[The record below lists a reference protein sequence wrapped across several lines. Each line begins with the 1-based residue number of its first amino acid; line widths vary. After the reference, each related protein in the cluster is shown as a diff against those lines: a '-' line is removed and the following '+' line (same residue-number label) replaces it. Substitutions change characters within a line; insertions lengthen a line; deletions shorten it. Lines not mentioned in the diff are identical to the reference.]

1 MAVQVAD
8 ATISVN
14 NDPVAVTPNSVVYTE
29 GLGEQSI
36 RAASS
41 GGGQVEQIYSNNI
54 ESNFSTLRFDMPA
67 TVENIERAREWKV
80 NTNQNVAQVAGRTPE
95 GRVTRTFTQAA
106 ILNDYE
112 VALGTETD
120 ISIEFKSNPAI

>member
-1 MAVQVAD
+1 MSVQIAD
-8 ATISVN
+8 ATVTVN
-14 NDPVAVTPNSVVYTE
+14 NDPVSVTPNSVVFTE

-41 GGGQVEQIYSNNI
+41 GGGQVEQVYSNNI
-54 ESNFSTLRFDMPA
+54 ESNFATVKFDMPA
-67 TVENIERAREWKV
+67 TVENVERAREWKT
-80 NTNQNVAQVAGRTPE
+80 NTNQNVVQIAGRTPE

-112 VALGTETD
+112 VPLGSETD
-120 ISIEFKSNPAI
+120 ISVEFKANPAI